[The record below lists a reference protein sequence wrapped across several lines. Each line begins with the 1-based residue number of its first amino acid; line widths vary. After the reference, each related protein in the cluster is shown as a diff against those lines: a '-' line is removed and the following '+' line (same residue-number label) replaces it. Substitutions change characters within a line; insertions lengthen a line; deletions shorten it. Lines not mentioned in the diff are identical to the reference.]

1 MPVYSFGKDSPLK
14 FELTDE
20 FAEAYNRATD
30 NFMEAQIEH
39 KARTGKNWTPEEP
52 IMLQDT
58 TVEAFNRFGP
68 ILEQAQAAYGKP
80 VHEDELTDDH
90 LIKN

>member
-1 MPVYSFGKDSPLK
+1 MPVYSFGADSPLK

-30 NFMEAQIEH
+30 NFMEAQIKH
-39 KARTGKNWTPEEP
+39 KEATGKDWTPDDS
-52 IMLQDT
+52 IMLHHT
-58 TVEAFNRFGP
+58 TVEAFNAFGP
-68 ILEQAQAAYGKP
+68 ILDDAQAKYGKP
-80 VHEDELTDDH
+80 VYTEELTDDH